1 MERQFFKLVSKRL
14 SGFPLSYLTG
24 HKEFYLIPF
33 RVMPGVFIP
42 RPETELIV
50 DKVLELSSREHEMIV
65 DLGTGCGNL
74 AIALAKELPKTRII
88 ATDISRK
95 ALKLARL
102 NASLQYVS
110 RIQFVQGSLF
120 SSLKKYKIQK
130 KCDFIVS
137 NPPYVSESE
146 WKRMSPEIRNH
157 EPRKAVVA
165 GKTGLEFIKEIVK
178 NATRYLKS
186 GAYLIFEIGEGQRD
200 GVISLF
206 NSGWLGVESHSDLF
220 GIPRVVTAQKK

>member
-1 MERQFFKLVSKRL
+1 
-14 SGFPLSYLTG
+14 
-24 HKEFYLIPF
+24 
-33 RVMPGVFIP
+33 
-42 RPETELIV
+42 
-50 DKVLELSSREHEMIV
+50 
-65 DLGTGCGNL
+65 
-74 AIALAKELPKTRII
+74 
-88 ATDISRK
+88 
-95 ALKLARL
+95 
-102 NASLQYVS
+102 
-110 RIQFVQGSLF
+110 
-120 SSLKKYKIQK
+120 
-130 KCDFIVS
+130 
-137 NPPYVSESE
+137 
-146 WKRMSPEIRNH
+146 MSPEIRNH